1 MIAEF
6 GGLLAAF
13 GAFCYAL
20 SSVAI
25 AKSAQSAQGRGNDVL
40 ISVLMTALASGLLW
54 LFWGP
59 ELPDY
64 GKATLIGI
72 GYFVIAGLL
81 ANVVGRL
88 TLFRSVELAG
98 VIETGFIRRLIPVF
112 AAIFAY
118 VLLGESITSTI
129 VIAFLL
135 VTGGVLIMMTR
146 RNFRAAAA
154 RTAAEHA
161 PREKNIGRAM
171 ALGSA
176 AGYGGSF
183 VFRKLAMQT
192 LPDPLAG
199 VFIGAMTGL
208 LWFGISA
215 AIRLWDRPELRWRMQ
230 RPSSWQ
236 MLAGGAMTV
245 GQVALF
251 FSLMFTNVTVVA
263 IVSSV
268 EMFFAAWLAGHVF
281 KTERRPGPRF
291 YLAALVAGAGVILL
305 ALAPGRG

>member
-1 MIAEF
+1 MIAGF

-25 AKSAQSAQGRGNDVL
+25 AKSSQSAQGRGHDVL
-40 ISVLMTALASGLLW
+40 ISVLMTAVVSGILWVLLGPP
-54 LFWGP
+54 LP
-59 ELPDY
+59 EL
-64 GKATLIGI
+64 GQSVLIGV

-81 ANVVGRL
+81 GNVVGRL

-98 VIETGFIRRLIPVF
+98 AIETGFIRRLIPVF
-112 AAIFAY
+112 AAIFAFF
-118 VLLGESITSTI
+118 LLGEVIDATI

-146 RNFRAAAA
+146 PTFKKASALAVGDSV
-154 RTAAEHA
+154 
-161 PREKNIGRAM
+161 PRDKNKGRVM

-183 VFRKLAMQT
+183 VARKLAMQT

-199 VFIGAMTGL
+199 VFIGAVTGL
-208 LWFGISA
+208 LWFALSGLSQ
-215 AIRLWDRPELRWRMQ
+215 LRKRTTFSWRFQ
-230 RPSSWQ
+230 KPSGWQ
-236 MLAGGAMTV
+236 LLAGSSMTI

-263 IVSSV
+263 IMSSI
-268 EMFFAAWLAGHVF
+268 EMFFAAWLAAYIF
-281 KTERRPGPRF
+281 KTEKRPGPKF
-291 YLAALVAGAGVILL
+291 YVAAAIAGTGVILL
-305 ALAPGRG
+305 AVAPALG